1 MAQQTTRRLSSAA
14 LGLALVGA
22 SGIAFA
28 GAAQA
33 DPNANITICH
43 ATGNPGKYVVLTVDA
58 SSIVK
63 NNGHGST
70 RTGAT

>member
-1 MAQQTTRRLSSAA
+1 MARQTTHRLTSAA
-14 LGLALVGA
+14 FGLALVGA

-43 ATGNPGKYVVLTVDA
+43 ATESGTNPFVVITVD
-58 SSIVK
+58 
-63 NNGHGST
+63 
-70 RTGAT
+70 